1 MASSHAWV
9 RMPSMSESVW
19 AYRLSPAPEIRHHCR
34 AKMSGW
40 KASMNDSMSSASEAG
55 LPPVLSAE
63 KQNGTPLSVFRR
75 KSKEVMLLSL
85 TLAVT
90 LQPYCAAT
98 WIMVCKIMSV
108 HVYVCHVRHG
118 GGRPN
123 FSVMSAVAV
132 VPRLTYWV
140 NHKGVSKSLEA
151 SHRLSAL
158 WGMG

>member
-1 MASSHAWV
+1 MASSHARV
-9 RMPSMSESVW
+9 RMPSMSESVC
-19 AYRLSPAPEIRHHCR
+19 AYRLSPVPEIRHHCR

-40 KASMNDSMSSASEAG
+40 KASMNDSMSSTSEAG
-55 LPPVLSAE
+55 LPPVMSAE

-90 LQPYCAAT
+90 LQPHFAAT

-132 VPRLTYWV
+132 VLRLTC
-140 NHKGVSKSLEA
+140 
-151 SHRLSAL
+151 
-158 WGMG
+158 